1 MLLKE
6 LSELNGVSGNEKPV
20 RDFILAHLKDRLQD
34 NLNSFRTDQI
44 GNLLIER
51 KGVGKEFGENLP
63 KVLVCAHMDEIG
75 LMITEITADGYLKFQ
90 TVGGIESGILIAKT
104 VVFDSGLQ
112 GVIGLKAV
120 HLQKT
125 EERKKIPDIEDLYI
139 DIGASSKAEAENVV
153 KLGDYVTFPTIFE
166 EIGSGLY
173 KGKALDDR
181 VGCAAIME
189 LLEQD
194 YPCDLTAVFTVQE
207 EVGLRGSKVV
217 SNYLQADLAL
227 VVEATRAADF
237 TESERENWIV
247 TLGNGPACSLMDSAT
262 VYKPGLIQKV
272 MAAAAKNNIPLQFR
286 QGAAAANDAG
296 NIHQAGIGI
305 STITLSVPCRNIHT
319 MSSIISKNDYQHCVR
334 LLQCILNDI
343 HYFLNLN
350 IS

>member
-6 LSELNGVSGNEKPV
+6 LSELNGVSGDEKTV
-20 RDFILAHLKDRLQD
+20 RDFILEHLKHRLQGK
-34 NLNSFRTDQI
+34 LNSCRTDQI
-44 GNLLIER
+44 GNLLIEK
-51 KGVGKEFGENLP
+51 KGIEKGSDVKMP
-63 KVLVCAHMDEIG
+63 KILVCAHMDEIG
-75 LMITEITADGYLKFQ
+75 LMVTDITAEGYLKFQ
-90 TVGGIESGILIAKT
+90 TVGGIEPGILIAKT
-104 VVFDSGLQ
+104 VIFNSGLQ

-125 EERKKIPDIEDLYI
+125 EERKKIPDIDDLYI
-139 DIGASSKAEAENVV
+139 DIGASSKTEAENVV

-181 VGCAAIME
+181 VGCAVIME

-227 VVEATRAADF
+227 VVEATSAADF

-247 TLGNGPACSLMDSAT
+247 TLGNGPACSLIDSAT
-262 VYKPGLIQKV
+262 IYKPGLVQKV
-272 MAAAAKNNIPLQFR
+272 ITAAEKNSIPLQFR

-305 STITLSVPCRNIHT
+305 PTITLSVPCRNIHT
-319 MSSIISKNDYQHCVR
+319 MSSMISKNDYQHCVW